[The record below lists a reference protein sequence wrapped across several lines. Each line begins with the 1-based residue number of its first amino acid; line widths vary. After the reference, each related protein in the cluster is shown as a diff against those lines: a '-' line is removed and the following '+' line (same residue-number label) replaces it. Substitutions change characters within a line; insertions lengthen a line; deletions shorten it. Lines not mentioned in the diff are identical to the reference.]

1 MDSTCQVALNIA
13 ENLLENRWDNAD
25 MTKCTHIVHTH
36 THTKIEKQDTK
47 LTKKKIMRFPLE
59 KCWMEK
65 KKMLDGEKRI
75 RLLEMLQ

>member
-36 THTKIEKQDTK
+36 THTKIEKTGYKID
-47 LTKKKIMRFPLE
+47 KKKLWDFHWKNVEWGKR

-65 KKMLDGEKRI
+65 KE
-75 RLLEMLQ
+75 